1 MPNLYNNMNPFIRT
15 LYERRQYLIAFT
27 FFLLVTF
34 LYWSCYSKVD
44 CFILLNGRHTTW
56 LESFFTWFTLLG
68 DGMLVAG
75 VCVLLLT
82 LGRYLQVVHLSAA
95 YIVSGLLA
103 QLIKHATHMPRPRV
117 LLQPEHYNQFIEG
130 VTGGGWS
137 SFPSGHTT
145 TAFAVATV
153 LAFYTSNK
161 WLQLTYLALA
171 VAVGYSRIYLGQH
184 FLEDVQAGSIIGVF
198 VAACVYAWIPAFR
211 FFGRRI
217 AGGDRISPV
226 AVQ

>member
-1 MPNLYNNMNPFIRT
+1 MNSFIRA

-27 FFLLVTF
+27 LFLLVTF
-34 LYWSCYSKVD
+34 TYWSFYSKAD
-44 CFILLNGRHTTW
+44 CFILLNGRHAAW
-56 LESFFTWFTLLG
+56 LESFFAWFTLLG
-68 DGMLVAG
+68 DGVLVAG
-75 VCVLLLT
+75 LCVWLLARR
-82 LGRYLQVVHLSAA
+82 RYLQVVHLLAA
-95 YIVSGLLA
+95 YIVSGLVA

-117 LLQPEHYNQFIEG
+117 FFQPEQYDQFIEG
-130 VTGGGWS
+130 ITGGGWS

-161 WLQLTYLALA
+161 WLQGVYLLLA
-171 VAVGYSRIYLGQH
+171 IAVGYSRIYLGQH

-198 VAACVYAWIPAFR
+198 VAACVFGWVPESR

-217 AGGDRISPV
+217 VASDRINPI
-226 AVQ
+226 AIQ